1 MLQFI
6 LGVIFGG
13 FVTFLVVAIISIN
26 KTDEEYMQPKLNPTN
41 KELGED
47 DAAK

>member
-13 FVTFLVVAIISIN
+13 FVTFVVVAIISIN
-26 KTDEEYMQPKLNPTN
+26 KTDDEYMQPKPNCAN

-47 DAAK
+47 DAEK